1 MTLESLIAEEARL
14 VGKLAALGK
23 DSPSR
28 ARVEGH
34 LAEVR
39 AELAK
44 LKPTTPAPP
53 PVKK

>member
-1 MTLESLIAEEARL
+1 MNLELLIAQEARL

-28 ARVEGH
+28 TRVEGH
-34 LAEVR
+34 LAEVK
-39 AELAK
+39 AEIAK
-44 LKPTTPAPP
+44 LKPSDPAMP